1 MARRIKQ
8 QNKHLNASPHRAEAP
23 LWLKRKFS
31 RLKACKRGNISLD
44 IAPFARFEPRG
55 FGSAHIAPPVGKG
68 SKLSLLNEHQANE
81 RTFLAWIRTSIGIMA
96 FGFVVEKFGLFVK
109 QLRDVLSLDPH
120 HPYPEHIRSPWINS
134 SFLGIALIGLGL
146 ILVLLAFLNYKRIE
160 REIKEGVFEQSFL
173 LGTMLTMSIL
183 SIGIFVML
191 YLIRSA

>member
-8 QNKHLNASPHRAEAP
+8 QNKHLNASPYRAEAP

-55 FGSAHIAPPVGKG
+55 FGSTHIAPPVSKE

-120 HPYPEHIRSPWINS
+120 HLYPEQIRSPWINS

-146 ILVLLAFLNYKRIE
+146 ILVLLAFLNYKKIE
-160 REIKEGVFEQSFL
+160 REIKEGVFEHSFL
-173 LGTMLTMSIL
+173 LGTMLTISIL